1 MAHSESNQSR
11 SRSASSK
18 PYVRQKRR
26 RDRAMTKLRVHMVDR
41 QMTAFILEI
50 LIRSSHKRNLQL
62 SLQSMDNSNIAIS
75 SMSPTLQPTVP
86 IGLSP
91 NNPVVMDLLS
101 TETKRMRFGL
111 KRSYKGQTSME
122 ERSLLIS
129 ASEESLVSQLLG
141 VIQVR
146 SDHLQFIGHITD
158 VHTLDPQAVRL
169 RNRIKR
175 AAGGTMTNIMRRV
188 MIRSGDTRGHDLI
201 PTEREDP
208 TLNHQEDDMYPQPH
222 QLIIK
227 IQLFGLFPTPLQS
240 IYLL

>member
-1 MAHSESNQSR
+1 
-11 SRSASSK
+11 
-18 PYVRQKRR
+18 
-26 RDRAMTKLRVHMVDR
+26 
-41 QMTAFILEI
+41 MTAFILEI

-141 VIQVR
+141 VI
-146 SDHLQFIGHITD
+146 
-158 VHTLDPQAVRL
+158 
-169 RNRIKR
+169 
-175 AAGGTMTNIMRRV
+175 
-188 MIRSGDTRGHDLI
+188 
-201 PTEREDP
+201 
-208 TLNHQEDDMYPQPH
+208 
-222 QLIIK
+222 
-227 IQLFGLFPTPLQS
+227 
-240 IYLL
+240 